1 MKHLIIIA
9 FAAVISVSLLRGQA
23 ISPPSSD
30 KYPFQVG
37 TIMDGGTLYILEKRT
52 KTEAERRYC
61 IDNQINSK
69 TAGELY
75 RGNLHPTHEGAKLV
89 PPDEARK
96 ILDRIEATLE
106 KFHGR
111 ETLERYRTKPIDFES
126 MTEEEAEK
134 KVKDPKF
141 NDRVST
147 QMLLEAIQQYRE
159 SHKAEQAGA
168 GQPATRPESKSQGSD
183 KPQPESEGRSR

>member
-1 MKHLIIIA
+1 MPILKRSAKKMKYALIIA

-52 KTEAERRYC
+52 KTQAERRYC
-61 IDNQINSK
+61 IDHQINSK
-69 TAGELY
+69 TAEELY
-75 RGNLHPTHEGAKLV
+75 SGNLHPTHEGAKLV
-89 PPDEARK
+89 APDEALK
-96 ILDRIEATLE
+96 ILARIEATLE
-106 KFHGR
+106 KFHGKD
-111 ETLERYRTKPIDFES
+111 TLERYRTKPIDFEA
-126 MTEEEAEK
+126 MTEKEAEK
-134 KVKDPKF
+134 KVKDSKF

-159 SHKAEQAGA
+159 SHKAESG
-168 GQPATRPESKSQGSD
+168 PRD
-183 KPQPESEGRSR
+183 